1 MHRQMDNSTSAS
13 TTILSTNLSSFV
25 YEDLICYIQ
34 VIQNQMIEIARYL
47 DTQWKN
53 DMTIRQDLKSRS
65 ITFIDPYSTPMIN
78 KYMDHESIRTL
89 FKKYKKDYIPKYF
102 ILISRDDYQFIT
114 YDKLNISIEYSEDEP
129 PRQFVIRVLVMY
141 ILYRIF

>member
-13 TTILSTNLSSFV
+13 TTILSTNLTSFV

-65 ITFIDPYSTPMIN
+65 ITFIDPYSTPMTN

-129 PRQFVIRVLVMY
+129 PRQFVIRVLV
-141 ILYRIF
+141 